1 MLAFYRMFIFRKI
14 QEFFYSRQVD
24 ILSAALILGGSAL
37 ASRVLGLIRNWV
49 LADHFPVEE
58 ISIFFAAFRFPET
71 FFEILVLGSLSAAF
85 IPTFVSYISRKKE
98 EEAWETTGIVLNLAL
113 GTFLL
118 LSVLI
123 FLFAVPLSR
132 LIAPGFAAAEVSLM
146 ANLTR
151 ILIFTQGFF
160 VLSFFLTGALKS
172 YQRFLVP
179 ALAPLL
185 YNLGIIGTTL
195 IFAPSWGIYAPAW
208 GAVLGAVLHF
218 GIQVPIAARLGFRP
232 VWSLNFRHPGV
243 RRIIRLAAP
252 RVAEIGFL
260 QVLKTAEVVFASL
273 ISTAS
278 FTYLTFSRSL
288 EMIPVSLFGLSLAD
302 AALPALSRRGRGFER
317 TFFSVF
323 RQILFLTLPM
333 AAAFAVLRI
342 PLVRLAFGASQ
353 FDWPATVQTGYALS
367 MFAIGIIG
375 QAATLHFVR
384 AFYALQDT
392 DTPVVV
398 GIADVVLNVA
408 LYAYFT
414 LVLLLPAWGLAL
426 AFAISALAQAAVL
439 GVLLI
444 RRAELDLR
452 EFVIPGLKVGFA
464 ALASGSVMYF
474 LLKVLDRSAW
484 DRNLSFLGRWALPEP
499 WPQFVL
505 DTRYTANLIVLTL
518 IVFMAGMGVYLLACR
533 LLRVEELNLIPSVWK
548 RIRAPRRVKVPP
560 ASIEDGR

>member
-1 MLAFYRMFIFRKI
+1 MLAFYRMRLFQRIRDFL
-14 QEFFYSRQVD
+14 FSRQAD

-37 ASRVLGLIRNWV
+37 ASRVLGLVRNWV
-49 LADHFPVEE
+49 LADHFPVEK

-85 IPTFVSYISRKKE
+85 IPTFVSYISRKEE
-98 EEAWETTGIVLNLAL
+98 EEAWLTTGIVLNVAL
-113 GTFLL
+113 GIFLL

-123 FLFAVPLSR
+123 FSFAVPLSR
-132 LIAPGFAAAEVSLM
+132 LIAPGFSAAEVSLM

-179 ALAPLL
+179 AVAPLL
-185 YNLGIIGTTL
+185 YNLGIISATL
-195 IFAPSWGIYAPAW
+195 LFAPAWGIYAPAW

-218 GIQVPIAARLGFRP
+218 GVQIPLAAKLGFHP
-232 VWSLNFRHPGV
+232 VWSLNINHPGV
-243 RRIIRLAAP
+243 KRIIRLAAP

-260 QVLKTAEVVFASL
+260 QILKTAEVVFASL

-302 AALPALSRRGRGFER
+302 AALPALSRRSRGFKK

-323 RQILFLTLPM
+323 RQIIFLTLPL

-367 MFAIGIIG
+367 MFAVGIIG
-375 QAATLHFVR
+375 QAVTLHFVR
-384 AFYALQDT
+384 AFYALRDT
-392 DTPVVV
+392 DTPVLV
-398 GIADVVLNVA
+398 GVGDVILNVG

-414 LVLLLPAWGLAL
+414 LALDLPAWGLAL
-426 AFAISALAQAAVL
+426 AFALSALVQAAVL
-439 GVLLI
+439 GVVLI
-444 RRAELDLR
+444 RKVDLDLK
-452 EFVIPGLKVGFA
+452 EFLIPGFKVGSA
-464 ALASGSVMYF
+464 ALASGSVMYI

-484 DRNLSFLGRWALPEP
+484 DNNLSFLGRWALPEP

-518 IVFMAGMGVYLLACR
+518 IVFLGGMGVYLLACR
-533 LLRVEELNLIPSVWK
+533 FLKVEELDLIPSLWK